1 MFILLRGLFNMKN
14 ILSYITPISGKDIL
28 DWFTYQAEHESSHK
42 REYDFM
48 VKRWSNVHPDRT
60 YRIAF
65 WYPKSNKYF
74 NKKGT
79 MPFIVRVIT

>member
-1 MFILLRGLFNMKN
+1 MKN

-28 DWFTYQAEHESSHK
+28 DWFAYQAEYESSHK
-42 REYDFM
+42 CEYDFM
-48 VKRWSNVHPDRT
+48 VKRWSNVHPDRM

-65 WYPKSNKYF
+65 WYTKSNKYF